1 MENSKGHSMK
11 KPKRDY
17 QARIVIYGLP
27 EDKDRICN
35 WLIQTAKLIK
45 KKPEKYAK
53 RFVAKLMIPTF

>member
-1 MENSKGHSMK
+1 MK
-11 KPKRDY
+11 KPKRNY

-27 EDKDRICN
+27 ENKDRICN